1 MATLPDGWWIY
12 VEGGRIRGYRF
23 RVGAKDMSEITSSER
38 IGSEREAYRQ
48 AKAALRAMAEGVKNH
63 D

>member
-1 MATLPDGWWIY
+1 
-12 VEGGRIRGYRF
+12 
-23 RVGAKDMSEITSSER
+23 MSEITSSER